1 MELDK
6 HVVELE
12 RAIDSIDQLAKSL
25 YKTDNKHLYNSS
37 SFLSKMNSN
46 NNWKTF
52 SHSSQIPQQSKYKG
66 NEDGDWDDI
75 LTPDDYD
82 LYIEMRA
89 YEKSNR

>member
-37 SFLSKMNSN
+37 LISIKNELK
-46 NNWKTF
+46 
-52 SHSSQIPQQSKYKG
+52 QQL
-66 NEDGDWDDI
+66 EDI
-75 LTPDDYD
+75 LSQFTNPST
-82 LYIEMRA
+82 
-89 YEKSNR
+89 K

>member
-37 SFLSKMNSN
+37 LITIRNELK
-46 NNWKTF
+46 
-52 SHSSQIPQQSKYKG
+52 QQL
-66 NEDGDWDDI
+66 DDI
-75 LTPDDYD
+75 LSQFTNPST
-82 LYIEMRA
+82 
-89 YEKSNR
+89 K